1 MQTLFLSHDGEIGDK
16 PAPVSARFPAASVP
30 EPCFS
35 PDSAGF
41 RFSSGE
47 KSHRFESGTNFT
59 LTSRRNR
66 GMFARMN
73 WNRWS
78 AFLCL
83 CGLSVFVPAVFVPA
97 MLVANAMDGPRWF
110 SVWSGIRE
118 FFRGGQTF
126 LAVLICCFSLV
137 FPLVKFSLGLLCSVG
152 ARWLPHQWRH
162 GIVAVTSWTAKYSML
177 DVMVIAMLI
186 LLVKVNEYVRILPS
200 LGLYLFSVAILFSA
214 LGGAA
219 LRRAIAQ
226 EISGKTPALPDR
238 YLRWPAWAVVLLTGI
253 SLGTWGGLRL
263 RQDSGGSVQ
272 SVELSRLTNRGDLR
286 RSVEKTLALKE
297 LASDEHKFFSRDTLR
312 RFMELGQAV
321 TTDAG
326 WKEPDAWVALETR
339 DGKSV
344 VSDHLTPVDLD
355 ARDLKLTFHLPESV
369 ARRDIA
375 SLRLV
380 SNIQLVKI
388 INAPIDE
395 EFITADGDPFR
406 KWTNTWHGRIFSFD
420 LQGPEDPQLKT
431 SIALTAAGTLLALW
445 SLAALLTPHSSGR
458 RIGVT
463 TASKPQA

>member
-1 MQTLFLSHDGEIGDK
+1 ML
-16 PAPVSARFPAASVP
+16 V
-30 EPCFS
+30 
-35 PDSAGF
+35 
-41 RFSSGE
+41 
-47 KSHRFESGTNFT
+47 
-59 LTSRRNR
+59 
-66 GMFARMN
+66 RMN

-78 AFLCL
+78 AFFCL
-83 CGLSVFVPAVFVPA
+83 CGLTVFVPAIFVPA

-110 SVWSGIRE
+110 SVWSGIQE
-118 FFRGGQTF
+118 FFRSGQTF
-126 LAVLICCFSLV
+126 LAGLICAFSLV
-137 FPLVKFSLGLLCSVG
+137 FPLVKFSLGLLCSAG
-152 ARWLPHQWRH
+152 AHWLPHRWRH

-200 LGLYLFSVAILFSA
+200 LGLYLFSAAILLSA
-214 LGGAA
+214 LAGAA
-219 LRRAIAQ
+219 LRRAIVQ
-226 EISGKTPALPDR
+226 EISGKTPPLPR
-238 YLRWPAWAVVLLTGI
+238 QFLRWPAWVMVLVLGI
-253 SLGTWGGLRL
+253 SLGIWGGLRL
-263 RQDSGGSVQ
+263 RQDSGGSVH

-297 LASDEHKFFSRDTLR
+297 LAKEEHKFFSRDTLR

-326 WKEPDAWVALETR
+326 WKAPDTWVALETR

-355 ARDLKLTFHLPESV
+355 ARDLKLTFDLPVPV

-406 KWTNTWHGRIFSFD
+406 KWTKTWHGRIFSFE
-420 LQGPEDPQLKT
+420 LQGPDDPRLKN
-431 SIALTAAGTLLALW
+431 SLALTAAGAVIALW
-445 SLAALLTPHSSGR
+445 ALAALLTPRAGEKK
-458 RIGVT
+458 
-463 TASKPQA
+463 A